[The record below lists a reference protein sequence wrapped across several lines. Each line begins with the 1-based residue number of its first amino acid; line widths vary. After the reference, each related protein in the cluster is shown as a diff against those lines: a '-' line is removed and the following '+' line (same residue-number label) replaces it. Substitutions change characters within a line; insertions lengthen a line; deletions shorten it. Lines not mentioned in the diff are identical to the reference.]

1 MELLKDLFFHQP
13 TTILVVAGF
22 FFVAHVVFKRFSASN
37 DAPLLVPAV
46 GWAVY
51 GVWEFA
57 MMKWAPAANPPAD
70 IRFDLLLI
78 WPILLVLSIWF
89 AIQAFRSV

>member
-1 MELLKDLFFHQP
+1 MGFLQDLFFHQP
-13 TTILVVAGF
+13 ASILVVAGLF
-22 FFVAHVVFKRFSASN
+22 FLAHVVFKRLSGSK

-46 GWAVY
+46 CWAVY
-51 GVWEFA
+51 GAWEFA
-57 MMKWAPAANPPAD
+57 MMRWGPPPNPAAE

-89 AIQAFRSV
+89 VIQAYRSV